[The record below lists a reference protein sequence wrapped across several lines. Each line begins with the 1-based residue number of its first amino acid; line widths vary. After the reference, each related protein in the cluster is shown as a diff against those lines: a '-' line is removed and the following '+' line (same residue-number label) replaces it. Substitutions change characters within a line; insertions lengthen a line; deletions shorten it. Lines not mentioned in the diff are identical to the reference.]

1 MKRFLAIIIFIL
13 LINNVYGA
21 SVTGTFVVNS
31 SNSNNVS
38 TANEKITGH
47 VTLSDNF
54 KDFLKTILNKLKSLF
69 R

>member
-1 MKRFLAIIIFIL
+1 MKRFLPIIIFIL
-13 LINNVYGA
+13 LINNVYAA

-38 TANEKITGH
+38 IANEKITGYFII
-47 VTLSDNF
+47 SDNF

-69 R
+69 G